1 MTKFNNVM
9 NRLTTN
15 LMILVCAL
23 SILVTPVQTVN
34 AASFE
39 DAFRYF
45 GETLQTWEKIE
56 TISKAVS
63 AADLSDDYKTI
74 TCIYHQD
81 DQAVEATVKVT
92 NAHISVAEELVESFV
107 NETLWNSFRDTVG
120 TDSGNSLVKV
130 DYNSKKVS
138 ANKQAGCSSAMY
150 SQLKSQYSE
159 VSGGTAANDFV
170 FDVLG
175 NNIKP
180 EANEITDAILSKV
193 FVLSNTIIY
202 IGISLVSIYFA
213 LTVVADLAFLI
224 APTFRRYLISVDSAD
239 DLSPDAAAKRA
250 KTKMLVGGFVSET
263 ALLSLGCKRDKETK
277 QLGLTDARSIGAEFM
292 VPDWKYFIIHKCSMW
307 VVITIFLIIFWSGQL
322 GQLASLVLEF
332 MTWVYNSVLNLLRG

>member
-1 MTKFNNVM
+1 MTKFSNVM
-9 NRLTTN
+9 NTLVTK
-15 LMILVCAL
+15 LMILVCTL
-23 SILVTPVQTVN
+23 SVLVTPVQTVY

-63 AADLSDDYKTI
+63 AEDLADDFKTI
-74 TCIYHQD
+74 ECVYHQD
-81 DQAVEATVKVT
+81 DKAVSATVKVT

-107 NETLWNSFRDTVG
+107 NATLWNGFRDTVG
-120 TDSGNSLVKV
+120 TDPGNSLVKV

-150 SQLKSQYSE
+150 SQLKSQFSE

-180 EANEITDAILSKV
+180 ESNEITDTILSKV

-202 IGISLVSIYFA
+202 IGISLISIYFA
-213 LTVVADLAFLI
+213 LTVVADLAFLM
-224 APTFRRYLISVDSAD
+224 APTFRRYLVTVDSTGSASWLD
-239 DLSPDAAAKRA
+239 PEKDKKVR
-250 KTKMLVGGFVSET
+250 MLVGGLVSET
-263 ALLSLGCKRDKETK
+263 ALMSLGCKKEK
-277 QLGLTDARSIGAEFM
+277 GQIGLSDARSIGVDFM
-292 VPDWKYFIIHKCSMW
+292 VPDWKYFLVHKSVMW
-307 VVITIFLIIFWSGQL
+307 IVITIFLIIFWSGQL

-332 MTWVYNSVLNLLRG
+332 MTWVYNSVLNLLRS